1 MSCTVVVL
9 ARNEAARI
17 AACLGSAEGLDVLV
31 LSMGSTDDTVA
42 IAESLGARVVE
53 VPFVEE
59 FDRAR
64 NLASRYAE
72 TPWILFLDADERLT
86 PRAIQ
91 RIEELLESAPEDVA
105 AFSLPYQTISF
116 GRWIR
121 HAGNWWPSHKS
132 PALVRRERFHFPG
145 GVHEPCR
152 IAGRIEKVLPRND
165 DEAIV
170 HESHRD
176 LSHYLEKLNRYT
188 SLETRKEVAGKR
200 ELGWPSLARR
210 FGSTLA
216 WFYDETEG
224 KRDGL
229 AGWLLSVGSALYE
242 LSTDLK
248 LSQTATDRAVIPPS
262 AEAFL
267 REASLAASGRR
278 SSEPS
283 WAPWLREQAR
293 CCTIV
298 PAERDARRRP
308 DSTLVAEVGDRLWC
322 VDFPE
327 VVEPSGPRALF
338 LAHDRAMDT
347 LGGGEVQLVR
357 TLRALRAH
365 GIVADLAVGEG
376 ATPESF
382 AGADLAHVFS
392 LHHEGR
398 AASLAESGKP
408 YALSPVY
415 WDRAELRHVAP
426 RCMAVAE
433 HSRTLSEA
441 FSGWRTLRREAE
453 AMRED
458 GLFVETIS
466 EEARRLVEGAAAIL
480 PNAAIE
486 AEALKRSARSSGASV
501 FVVHNAVDSTPTPDD
516 EGVLSDLPQGPFVL
530 CVGRLEPNKNQ
541 LGLIL
546 ALKGTGAAL
555 VLIGEERYPAYARL
569 CREWSDP
576 SVRFL
581 GPRSVG
587 GVRTAM
593 KRASAHCLVG
603 FGETPGLANLEALA
617 CGCPLVCGDR
627 AAELEYFGESA
638 RYANPLDLDAIR
650 KETLETMSNPL
661 DDEAR
666 AGLERTAAA
675 FTWERAA
682 AETARAYRAVLGHR
696 ER

>member
-1 MSCTVVVL
+1 MDRVFSCCTVVVL

-31 LSMGSTDDTVA
+31 LSMGSTDDTVGV
-42 IAESLGARVVE
+42 AESLGARVVE

-64 NLASRYAE
+64 NLASRYAD

-105 AFSLPYQTISF
+105 AFSLPYKTISF

-152 IAGRIEKVLPRND
+152 IAGRIEKVLPRSD

-210 FGSTLA
+210 FGSNLG

-242 LSTDLK
+242 LATDLK
-248 LSQTATDRAVIPPS
+248 LSETAPGRAVIPPS

-267 REASLAASGRR
+267 REASLASSGQR

-308 DSTLVAEVGDRLWC
+308 DSTLVAEVGDRL
-322 VDFPE
+322 
-327 VVEPSGPRALF
+327 SI
-338 LAHDRAMDT
+338 DRP
-347 LGGGEVQLVR
+347 Q
-357 TLRALRAH
+357 
-365 GIVADLAVGEG
+365 
-376 ATPESF
+376 
-382 AGADLAHVFS
+382 
-392 LHHEGR
+392 
-398 AASLAESGKP
+398 
-408 YALSPVY
+408 
-415 WDRAELRHVAP
+415 
-426 RCMAVAE
+426 
-433 HSRTLSEA
+433 
-441 FSGWRTLRREAE
+441 
-453 AMRED
+453 
-458 GLFVETIS
+458 
-466 EEARRLVEGAAAIL
+466 
-480 PNAAIE
+480 
-486 AEALKRSARSSGASV
+486 ARSRPADRSRPGAQ
-501 FVVHNAVDSTPTPDD
+501 PD
-516 EGVLSDLPQGPFVL
+516 
-530 CVGRLEPNKNQ
+530 
-541 LGLIL
+541 
-546 ALKGTGAAL
+546 
-555 VLIGEERYPAYARL
+555 RL
-569 CREWSDP
+569 CRD
-576 SVRFL
+576 RADR
-581 GPRSVG
+581 PRQ
-587 GVRTAM
+587 
-593 KRASAHCLVG
+593 
-603 FGETPGLANLEALA
+603 
-617 CGCPLVCGDR
+617 GDR
-627 AAELEYFGESA
+627 PPDLPRRRGRAEGI
-638 RYANPLDLDAIR
+638 PLDLGGR
-650 KETLETMSNPL
+650 TRYRFR
-661 DDEAR
+661 R
-666 AGLERTAAA
+666 AC
-675 FTWERAA
+675 FKPPSPN
-682 AETARAYRAVLGHR
+682 
-696 ER
+696 